1 MRDTQ
6 QMAAAATN
14 QRPVG
19 GNPAPRRCL
28 AIFAIAIPLALSGC
42 GSNTTTVETHTVTAT
57 AEPTTTT
64 ATTTPLRDAVSA
76 WQRETLAPMQEL
88 GDAMDKISNASK
100 VGDLT
105 TMGITCQHAHDA
117 TEQLQ
122 QHMPSPDSDL
132 TAALQKAISDY
143 NSATQI
149 CTTAVEN
156 NNLTDFAQGSDIL
169 SEANNYMDAAVS
181 ILRRDLGLS
190 SDSSGGA
197 AKRSSTVPA
206 QASPPSAQAQG
217 PLPDADT
224 HGFLNYGGAA
234 RCHGVDPAVLIVR
247 TEHSAAVM
255 CQSIPGEY
263 YYRGLR
269 LSDGGSIELAGATAA
284 GTGFAVTNPAD
295 GTRYQLSRSG
305 LEIQGPG
312 QSVSESA
319 IESAE

>member
-1 MRDTQ
+1 MSRAIL
-6 QMAAAATN
+6 AAVCGA
-14 QRPVG
+14 
-19 GNPAPRRCL
+19 L
-28 AIFAIAIPLALSGC
+28 IAIPLALSGC

-64 ATTTPLRDAVSA
+64 TTTPPLRDMISA
-76 WQRETLAPMQEL
+76 WHQETLAPMQEL
-88 GDAMDKISNASK
+88 GDAMGKISTASK
-100 VGDLT
+100 AGDLT
-105 TMGITCQHAHDA
+105 TMGITCQRAHDA

-122 QHMPSPDSDL
+122 QHMPSPDPDL

-143 NSATQI
+143 NSAMQI

-156 NNLTDFAQGSDIL
+156 NNLTDFAQGSDLL
-169 SEANNYMDAAVS
+169 SEANNYLDTAVS
-181 ILRRDLGLS
+181 ILRRDLGQS
-190 SDSSGGA
+190 SDSSGDVA
-197 AKRSSTVPA
+197 QQRSSTVPA
-206 QASPPSAQAQG
+206 QASPPSALQAQD

-224 HGFLNYGGAA
+224 HGFLNYAGSA
-234 RCHGVDPAVLIVR
+234 RCHGVDPAVMIVR
-247 TEHSAAVM
+247 TQQSAAVM
-255 CQSIPGEY
+255 CQSSPGEY

>member
-1 MRDTQ
+1 
-6 QMAAAATN
+6 MAAPATN

-28 AIFAIAIPLALSGC
+28 AMFAITIPLALSGC
-42 GSNTTTVETHTVTAT
+42 GTNTTTVETHTVTAT

-64 ATTTPLRDAVSA
+64 TTPPLRDAVSA
-76 WQRETLAPMQEL
+76 WQQETLAPMQEL

-100 VGDLT
+100 AGDLT

-122 QHMPSPDSDL
+122 QHMPSPDPDL

-156 NNLTDFAQGSDIL
+156 NNLTDFAQGSDL
-169 SEANNYMDAAVS
+169 LGEANNYMDTAVS
-181 ILRRDLGLS
+181 ILRRDLGQS

-206 QASPPSAQAQG
+206 QASPPSALQEQD

-224 HGFLNYGGAA
+224 HGFLNYAGAA

-247 TEHSAAVM
+247 TQQSAAVM

-269 LSDGGSIELAGATAA
+269 LSDGATMELAGATAA
-284 GTGFAVTNPAD
+284 GTGFTVTNPAD
-295 GTRYQLSRSG
+295 GTKYELSRSG

-319 IESAE
+319 IESAD

>member
-1 MRDTQ
+1 M
-6 QMAAAATN
+6 
-14 QRPVG
+14 
-19 GNPAPRRCL
+19 
-28 AIFAIAIPLALSGC
+28 FAIAIPLAVSGC
-42 GSNTTTVETHTVTAT
+42 GGNTTTVETHTVTDT

-64 ATTTPLRDAVSA
+64 TTPLRDAISA
-76 WQRETLAPMQEL
+76 WQGETLAPMQEL

-100 VGDLT
+100 AGDLT

-122 QHMPSPDSDL
+122 QHMPSPDPDL

-156 NNLTDFAQGSDIL
+156 NNLADFAQGGDL
-169 SEANNYMDAAVS
+169 LGEANNYMDTAVS
-181 ILRRDLGLS
+181 ILRRDLGQS
-190 SDSSGGA
+190 SDSLGGVA
-197 AKRSSTVPA
+197 QQRSSTVPA
-206 QASPPSAQAQG
+206 PASPPSALQAQN

-224 HGFLNYGGAA
+224 HGFLNYAGSA
-234 RCHGVDPAVLIVR
+234 RCHGVDPAVMIVR
-247 TEHSAAVM
+247 TQQSAAVM

-269 LSDGGSIELAGATAA
+269 LSDGGSIELAGATAG
-284 GTGFAVTNPAD
+284 GTGFTVTNPAD
-295 GTRYQLSRSG
+295 GTKYELSRSG
-305 LEIQGPG
+305 IEIQGPG

>member
-1 MRDTQ
+1 MSRAIL
-6 QMAAAATN
+6 AAVCGA
-14 QRPVG
+14 
-19 GNPAPRRCL
+19 L
-28 AIFAIAIPLALSGC
+28 IAIPLALSAC
-42 GSNTTTVETHTVTAT
+42 GSNATTVETHTVAAT
-57 AEPTTTT
+57 AEPTNTT
-64 ATTTPLRDAVSA
+64 TTTPPLRDVISA
-76 WQRETLAPMQEL
+76 WQRQTQAPMQEL

-122 QHMPSPDSDL
+122 QHMPSPESDL
-132 TAALQKAISDY
+132 TAALQKAMSDY

-156 NNLTDFAQGSDIL
+156 NDLTDFAQGSDLL
-169 SEANNYMDAAVS
+169 SEANNYMDTAVIS
-181 ILRRDLGLS
+181 ASRPWAVIRFFRRRS
-190 SDSSGGA
+190 SA
-197 AKRSSTVPA
+197 AKLHVPA
-206 QASPPSAQAQG
+206 QASPPSALQAQD

-255 CQSIPGEY
+255 CQSMPGEY

-269 LSDGGSIELAGATAA
+269 LSDGATIELAGATAG
-284 GTGFAVTNPAD
+284 GTGFTVTNPAD
-295 GTRYQLSRSG
+295 GTRYELTRSG
-305 LEIQGPG
+305 LEIQGAG